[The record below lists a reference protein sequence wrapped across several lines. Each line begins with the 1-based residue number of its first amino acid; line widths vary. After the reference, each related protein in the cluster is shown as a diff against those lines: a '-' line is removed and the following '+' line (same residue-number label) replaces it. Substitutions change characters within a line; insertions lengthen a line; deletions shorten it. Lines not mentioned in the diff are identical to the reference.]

1 MASSSDHDLLE
12 QWNRQ
17 RNNKDW
23 DTYLWRIGDP
33 PTHIC
38 EANEH
43 ILREAEDGGGKEWG
57 RGMGSGREREQGRE
71 RLENDNNAKGGRLRQ
86 TGFMP

>member
-1 MASSSDHDLLE
+1 MLPVIKMASRADHDLLE

-17 RNNKDW
+17 RNNEDW

-38 EANEH
+38 KANERC
-43 ILREAEDGGGKEWG
+43 LREAEEGGGEEWG
-57 RGMGSGREREQGRE
+57 RGMGSGRERERGRE
-71 RLENDNNAKGGRLRQ
+71 RLEDDNNAKGG
-86 TGFMP
+86 